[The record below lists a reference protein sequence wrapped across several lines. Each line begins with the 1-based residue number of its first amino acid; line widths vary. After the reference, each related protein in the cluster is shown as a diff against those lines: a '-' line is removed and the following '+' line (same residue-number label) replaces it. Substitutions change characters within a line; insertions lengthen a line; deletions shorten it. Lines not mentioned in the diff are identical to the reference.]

1 MRLQE
6 SSKKNPWI
14 AFGGNLLPLGFA
26 AVYFSGAISG
36 NIADFLVK
44 IGWEVIIL
52 TLFASPESG
61 EPGWLLLWIGMHLT
75 WGLGYLY
82 LGRWGRW
89 LLTALVGLVITSG
102 GLVFAALEAEGLD
115 GIARS
120 TASTQLWILGVAL
133 FTAAV
138 VLFTPIEALRRLRAM
153 EGLSPPRVTNGD

>member
-1 MRLQE
+1 
-6 SSKKNPWI
+6 
-14 AFGGNLLPLGFA
+14 
-26 AVYFSGAISG
+26 
-36 NIADFLVK
+36 
-44 IGWEVIIL
+44 
-52 TLFASPESG
+52 
-61 EPGWLLLWIGMHLT
+61 MHLT